1 MKDILERIMA
11 MPFDMNELFTAH
23 FSISTDAAET
33 ARKLKRDLGFESNY
47 EVARLALGLSE
58 RVWKLQLL

>member
-1 MKDILERIMA
+1 MA

-47 EVARLALGLSE
+47 EVARLENVRHTPCYTSF
-58 RVWKLQLL
+58 LQRIQAKAR